1 MYKKILIATDG
12 SEMSRK
18 AAQHAVSLA
27 KETGAALFVLT
38 AQAQYPTFLYLPEVA
53 AHLEQAM
60 ADHCRDI
67 LAGVEAMAS
76 AAGIPCEARL
86 VLNQAPFQAILDL
99 AAEEACDLIV
109 LGSHGHSGV
118 DALILGSVTQKVLAR
133 ATVPVL
139 VVR

>member
-1 MYKKILIATDG
+1 MYKKILVATDG

-18 AAQHAVSLA
+18 AAEHAVSLA

-60 ADHCRDI
+60 ADHCREI

-76 AAGIPCEARL
+76 AAGVPCEARL